1 MQGWKKW
8 EWKFVDEKLGNKV
21 LRSRSAAYDS
31 CFAHNAHCCLLRL
44 HPLLYCLHN
53 CSTDFSSLGFNY
65 ACQAFKKVTSNQ
77 KSDFFLDPIEHGSLF
92 FNGPKLGEPLV
103 FRPPAL
109 PPFLAPYVMASYQVV
124 WVKSTAKIQ
133 FVIYLKR
140 LFFLVY
146 WESCRSS
153 ATYDLWLKAESWSL
167 NFKRRI
173 IGKIQKTFFSG
184 EVIFGGQNP
193 KNAKKNFKNFYCPK
207 SFVRSYRSFIYL

>member
-21 LRSRSAAYDS
+21 LRSRSAGYDS

-146 WESCRSS
+146 WESCWSS
-153 ATYDLWLKAESWSL
+153 TTYDLWLKAESWSL
-167 NFKRRI
+167 NFKILKKKSLNNLRFNELQLDFGNSI
-173 IGKIQKTFFSG
+173 FFLKLRYLIY
-184 EVIFGGQNP
+184 IFINSR
-193 KNAKKNFKNFYCPK
+193 FKCK
-207 SFVRSYRSFIYL
+207 L

>member
-1 MQGWKKW
+1 MGKSRWKSSMFFNRQSIKDEKMQGWKKW

-92 FNGPKLGEPLV
+92 FNGPKLGEPPRLSSPS
-103 FRPPAL
+103 PPSI
-109 PPFLAPYVMASYQVV
+109 P
-124 WVKSTAKIQ
+124 
-133 FVIYLKR
+133 
-140 LFFLVY
+140 
-146 WESCRSS
+146 RS
-153 ATYDLWLKAESWSL
+153 LCHG
-167 NFKRRI
+167 I
-173 IGKIQKTFFSG
+173 ISSSM
-184 EVIFGGQNP
+184 GQIN
-193 KNAKKNFKNFYCPK
+193 C
-207 SFVRSYRSFIYL
+207 

>member
-1 MQGWKKW
+1 MTWKTSAVCNHATTCSWFFFCSIRKAGSDHCAQDKVPAIVWDKVGGKAACSTIDSQSRMKMQGWKKW

-92 FNGPKLGEPLV
+92 FNGP
-103 FRPPAL
+103 
-109 PPFLAPYVMASYQVV
+109 
-124 WVKSTAKIQ
+124 
-133 FVIYLKR
+133 
-140 LFFLVY
+140 
-146 WESCRSS
+146 
-153 ATYDLWLKAESWSL
+153 
-167 NFKRRI
+167 
-173 IGKIQKTFFSG
+173 
-184 EVIFGGQNP
+184 
-193 KNAKKNFKNFYCPK
+193 
-207 SFVRSYRSFIYL
+207 